1 MSSSSSSI
9 DILIGANSL
18 QFQRA
23 GIGRLTLEIAQAAR
37 AHPAINKVTLLMGHT
52 LNPETLVDRI
62 LTDGP
67 MSGPT
72 GAPKPWKV
80 AIARVPGIQIL
91 REIKLAT
98 GLRRRVSSLSRGGGK
113 RLVYYEPNMV
123 SVDLPVPT
131 VPVINDLSWHFE
143 RSWHPAERLAWI
155 DRNLP
160 STLQRARRF
169 IAVSGFTRDAAV
181 RELGIPLDHIDVVPN
196 APAAKFQPVSAAAAI
211 SVLARFG
218 LVDRS
223 YVLAISTLEPRKNF
237 DRLLRAYLAL
247 KPALRQRV
255 PLVVVGGKGW
265 GEVLLSPAAN
275 AAVQDG
281 SLRVLGYVDDLELL
295 VLIGRASLFAYVS
308 LYEGF
313 GIPVVEAMAS
323 DTPVLCSS
331 TTAVGETAGDAAMLV
346 DPYNEQS
353 IAEGMY
359 QLLEDQ
365 TLATRLRVAGL
376 KRAKEFS
383 WIRSMNLLVES
394 FHRALA

>member
-1 MSSSSSSI
+1 MSSSCSSI
-9 DILIGANSL
+9 DMLIGANSL

-37 AHPAINKVTLLMGHT
+37 AHPAINQVTLLMGHK
-52 LNPETLVDRI
+52 LIPGTLVDKI

-67 MSGPT
+67 MSGAT
-72 GAPKPWKV
+72 RAPKSWKL
-80 AIARVPGIQIL
+80 AIARVPGVEIL

-98 GLRRRVSSLSRGGGK
+98 VLRRRVSNLSRSGGK
-113 RLVYYEPNMV
+113 RLIYYEPNMV
-123 SVDLPVPT
+123 SLHLPVPT
-131 VPVINDLSWHFE
+131 VPVINDLSWHFK

-160 STLQRARRF
+160 NTLRRARRF
-169 IAVSGFTRDAAV
+169 VAVSEFTREAAV

-196 APAAKFQPVSAAAAI
+196 APAASFQPVSAAAAI
-211 SVLARFG
+211 SVLAGFE
-218 LVDRS
+218 LADRS
-223 YVLAISTLEPRKNF
+223 YVLAVSTLEPRKNF

-247 KPALRQRV
+247 KPALRHRV

-265 GEVLLSPAAN
+265 GEVLLSPEAN

-281 SLRVLGYVDDLELL
+281 SLRVIGYVDDLELL

-313 GIPVVEAMAS
+313 GLPVVEAMAS

-331 TTAVGETAGDAAMLV
+331 TTAVGETAGDAALLV
-346 DPYNEQS
+346 DPYNEQG
-353 IAEGMY
+353 ITEGMY

-365 TLATRLRVAGL
+365 TLAMRLRVAGL

-383 WIRSMNLLVES
+383 WARSMNLLVES
-394 FHRALA
+394 FRRVMA